1 MMIYTES
8 TEGGLMMQRE
18 LKGSLYYL
26 LANLRYPFI
35 IFWSVM
41 IIALAISIILDFL
54 MDEEGFI
61 TFNFSGSIFIF
72 GAIFGTYIVKAAIP
86 YAIKMGATRKKLF
99 LSVGIHLF
107 GIAITNSL
115 IANSLNSFLE
125 NFYGNTLGR
134 TLTLSH
140 FAELFMESTW
150 VTRVV
155 IDSSITFFLMA
166 VAFMIGLMFYR
177 YGLIGGFGIIGV
189 AMVVIVFGISRG
201 WLLDFFINI
210 LSDFSFVFFYQL
222 FAIGLIVYL
231 ASFILL
237 RRITV

>member
-1 MMIYTES
+1 
-8 TEGGLMMQRE
+8 
-18 LKGSLYYL
+18 
-26 LANLRYPFI
+26 
-35 IFWSVM
+35 
-41 IIALAISIILDFL
+41 
-54 MDEEGFI
+54 
-61 TFNFSGSIFIF
+61 
-72 GAIFGTYIVKAAIP
+72 
-86 YAIKMGATRKKLF
+86 
-99 LSVGIHLF
+99 
-107 GIAITNSL
+107 
-115 IANSLNSFLE
+115 
-125 NFYGNTLGR
+125 
-134 TLTLSH
+134 
-140 FAELFMESTW
+140 MESTW
-150 VTRVV
+150 VTRGV

-166 VAFMIGLMFYR
+166 VAFMIGLVFYR

>member
-107 GIAITNSL
+107 GIAITN
-115 IANSLNSFLE
+115 
-125 NFYGNTLGR
+125 
-134 TLTLSH
+134 
-140 FAELFMESTW
+140 
-150 VTRVV
+150 
-155 IDSSITFFLMA
+155 
-166 VAFMIGLMFYR
+166 
-177 YGLIGGFGIIGV
+177 
-189 AMVVIVFGISRG
+189 
-201 WLLDFFINI
+201 
-210 LSDFSFVFFYQL
+210 
-222 FAIGLIVYL
+222 
-231 ASFILL
+231 
-237 RRITV
+237 